1 MYTECFCIVLLIF
14 LDKKTFTNLLD
25 RILFWKT
32 FEIKSLE
39 LENVVAQRYGLEGFF
54 ALLFELEKKLSSKK
68 LSQNLLDEGRK
79 GYLKDFHFLN
89 LLLLEVR
96 KHDFVFDIDM
106 PIFFASNYAFLYLVD
121 VNFSFIHVT
130 DQLNNQY

>member
-32 FEIKSLE
+32 FEIKCLE

-54 ALLFELEKKLSSKK
+54 ALFIKLEKKLSSKK

-96 KHDFVFDIDM
+96 KHDFVFDIDV